1 MARLL
6 APVFALLFLSRTTD
20 AHGGC
25 GTKSPDPSV
34 KEAAEQFVQNKL
46 ASALF
51 SAEELTGGMIRTVFH
66 VICGDNQKPRK
77 CGARKRH
84 IREQMEILN
93 RDYNATGFSFK
104 LQGINYWKNSSWL
117 EVPFADEGV
126 TLEMMEA
133 LHKDVATTLNVY
145 LVDDIEPIEG
155 EEFVGYA
162 SFPWN
167 YSELDGDGEENEEN
181 VGDGEKDYRHGI
193 VMVKEQLPP
202 QKADNTR
209 TLVHEVGHYLGLYHT
224 FEGGCSDED
233 NYDGGD
239 RIDDTPT
246 MDKPSRATCEDEE
259 EEIDSCPDDPGLDPI
274 HNFMDYSN
282 EVNCYREFTP
292 GQIKRM
298 LEQTNTLKPSLLI
311 KDASYSNV
319 STLHL
324 HKLHCLD
331 HCTSCSVLSAN

>member
-77 CGARKRH
+77 CGARKKD
-84 IREQMEILN
+84 IREQMMILN
-93 RDYNATGFSFK
+93 RDFNATGFSFK

-117 EVPFADEGV
+117 KVPDTDEGA
-126 TLEMMEA
+126 TLDMMKA

-145 LVDDIEPIEG
+145 LVNEIE
-155 EEFVGYA
+155 EETYGFA
-162 SFPWN
+162 TWPWDF
-167 YSELDGDGEENEEN
+167 SGIDGDGEENEEN
-181 VGDGEKDYRHGI
+181 VGDGENDYRHGI
-193 VMVKEQLPP
+193 VMIKEQLPP
-202 QKADNTR
+202 KKVIDDNGR

-224 FEGGCSDED
+224 FEGGCNDED
-233 NYDGGD
+233 DYGD
-239 RIDDTPT
+239 RVDDTPT
-246 MDKPSRATCEDEE
+246 MKKASEAECTEDEE
-259 EEIDSCPDDPGLDPI
+259 DFDSCPNDPGLDPI

-282 EVNCYREFTP
+282 EFNCYREFTP

-311 KDASYSNV
+311 KDESYSNV

-324 HKLHCLD
+324 HKLQCLN